1 MLTLRKSD
9 ARGQADFGWLK
20 ARHSFS
26 FGHYHDPSHMG
37 FRDLRVINEDRVA
50 KGGGFPTHGHRDM
63 EIITYVLEGALEH
76 RDSMGNGE
84 VIRPGEVQVMS
95 AGTGVQH
102 SEFNH
107 APSQTHLLQIWIMP
121 DADGHP
127 PRYEQKVFAD
137 EEKANQLRLVVSPD
151 GRDGSLW
158 IHQDALIYAATLTP
172 GAALSYELASDRH
185 AWVQVTRGAVNV
197 NGTDMGAGD
206 GAAISREALV
216 SLKGIG
222 DDQAELLLF
231 DLP

>member
-9 ARGQADFGWLK
+9 DRGQADFGWLK

-37 FRDLRVINEDRVA
+37 FRDLRVINEDRIA

-121 DADGHP
+121 DGDGHP

-137 EEKANQLRLVVSPD
+137 EEKADKLRLVVSPD

-172 GAALSYELASDRH
+172 GAMLSHELTSDRH
-185 AWVQVTRGAVNV
+185 AWVQVTRGAVSV
-197 NGTDMGAGD
+197 NGTDLGAGD
-206 GAAISREALV
+206 GAAISRETQV
-216 SLKGIG
+216 SLEGIG
-222 DDQAELLLF
+222 DVQAELLLF

>member
-9 ARGQADFGWLK
+9 DRGQADFGWLK

-37 FRDLRVINEDRVA
+37 FRDLRVINEDRIA

-121 DADGHP
+121 DGDGHP

-137 EEKANQLRLVVSPD
+137 EEKADKLRLVVSPD

-158 IHQDALIYAATLTP
+158 IHQDALICAATLTP
-172 GAALSYELASDRH
+172 GAMLSYELSSDRH
-185 AWVQVTRGAVNV
+185 AWVQVTRGAVSV
-197 NGTDMGAGD
+197 NGTDLGAGD
-206 GAAISREALV
+206 GAAISRETQV

-222 DDQAELLLF
+222 DVQAELLLF